1 MIRLISEVLI
11 FFPLVSLLSFKLGM
25 EIGHL
30 ISNYLEWVED
40 DKID

>member
-1 MIRLISEVLI
+1 MIAIVAEALFLII
-11 FFPLVSLLSFKLGM
+11 IISLSIETGM

-40 DKID
+40 D